1 MKITQHAKLI
11 NITKKMLARAGV
23 ILTVGLSLVYPT
35 ELDLE
40 QGLYGQIQIM
50 TKQMNGVVKT
60 L

>member
-1 MKITQHAKLI
+1 
-11 NITKKMLARAGV
+11 MLARAGV

-40 QGLYGQIQIM
+40 QALYGQIQIM

-60 L
+60 LYNLISLYRLM